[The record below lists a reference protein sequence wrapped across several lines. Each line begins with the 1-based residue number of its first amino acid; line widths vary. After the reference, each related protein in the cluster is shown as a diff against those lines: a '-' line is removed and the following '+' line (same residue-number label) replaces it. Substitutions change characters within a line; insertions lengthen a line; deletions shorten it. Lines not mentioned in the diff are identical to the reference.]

1 MLRLLAFIPLVAI
14 IVVLVGVS
22 ALTGRSDVLV
32 IAAPAA
38 TPVIVMTVLG
48 WHMARRA
55 SERGR

>member
-1 MLRLLAFIPLVAI
+1 MLRLLAFIPLVTV

-22 ALTGRSDVLV
+22 ALTGRSDVLA
-32 IAAPAA
+32 IAIPAA

-55 SERGR
+55 SRRRR

>member
-1 MLRLLAFIPLVAI
+1 MLRLLAFIPLVTV

-32 IAAPAA
+32 IAIPAA
-38 TPVIVMTVLG
+38 TPVIAMTALG

-55 SERGR
+55 SGRRR

>member
-1 MLRLLAFIPLVAI
+1 MLRLLACIPLVMV

-22 ALTGRSDVLV
+22 ALTGRSDVVV
-32 IAAPAA
+32 IAIPAA

-55 SERGR
+55 SERHR